1 MRSGN
6 ANFKPPP
13 SKWEGCLTQQKSR
26 IGCIFV
32 FAHIEI
38 AKRFDFVAKAFLAPI
53 VLLLSA
59 FADVQ
64 AEKASVQTLR
74 TVAQRSSTKP

>member
-1 MRSGN
+1 M
-6 ANFKPPP
+6 
-13 SKWEGCLTQQKSR
+13 
-26 IGCIFV
+26 